1 MQTRLRAM
9 RRGAMTEAI
18 TKGPPMKY
26 AVLLAAA
33 VMAAVSPTVAV
44 ARGNAADGLQAMRE
58 LNAIVLGD
66 LDTRQHIQGK
76 AFVGG
81 NVKGRLV
88 VAQGGSQSY
97 RASNRPQ
104 LTVGG
109 NSEGFIVERNLGEPI
124 TALVGGNAA
133 DMALNGNGTVQVG
146 GVANIANFNP
156 RAGKSVQYGTA
167 AINAQAQDAAYLA
180 FTPGLADPRTGL
192 AATIAA
198 QTTKLADDLGVL
210 SLHLASLASI
220 STITSTAS
228 ALDYSR
234 AADGYAVFTMTAAAF
249 QDQNANFDTLF
260 AGLPAGMTTI
270 VNVLGDTLV
279 QGGNIN
285 ATALN
290 QTVIWNFAQATSITT
305 KGWHGSIL
313 APLATLTNSSAIE
326 GSVAVRAFTMNG
338 EVHLGTFAG
347 TSAIVA
353 SAVPEPAT
361 WAAMLVGFAMIAA
374 TLRGRRRGTAL
385 FSH

>member
-1 MQTRLRAM
+1 
-9 RRGAMTEAI
+9 
-18 TKGPPMKY
+18 MKHI
-26 AVLLAAA
+26 VLLAAA
-33 VMAAVSPTVAV
+33 AMAAVSPSVAT
-44 ARGNAADGLQAMRE
+44 AKGNAADGLQAMRE
-58 LNAIVLGD
+58 LNLIVLGD
-66 LDTRQHIQGK
+66 LDTQQHVQGK

-81 NVKGRLV
+81 NVKGRPV
-88 VAQGGSQSY
+88 VAQGGSQGY
-97 RASNRPQ
+97 RASGRPQ

-109 NSEGFIVERNLGEPI
+109 NSEGFIIERNLGEPLL
-124 TALVGGNAA
+124 ALVGGNAA
-133 DMALNGNGTVQVG
+133 GMALNGVGTVQVG
-146 GVANIANFNP
+146 GTANVANFNP
-156 RAGKSVQYGTA
+156 SGSKLVQYGAGVTGG
-167 AINAQAQDAAYLA
+167 QVQDAPYLTL
-180 FTPGLADPRTGL
+180 TPGLADPRNGL

-210 SLHLASLASI
+210 SMQLSTLASI
-220 STITSTAS
+220 STITSTTT
-228 ALDYSR
+228 ALDYAR

-260 AGLPAGMTTI
+260 GRLPGGMTTI

-313 APLATLTNSSAIE
+313 APLATLTNTSAIE
-326 GSVAVRAFTMNG
+326 GSVAVKAFAMNG

-347 TSAIVA
+347 TDAIVA

-361 WAAMLVGFAMIAA
+361 WAMMLTGFAMIGAA
-374 TLRGRRRGTAL
+374 VRRRRRTAIA
-385 FSH
+385 FV